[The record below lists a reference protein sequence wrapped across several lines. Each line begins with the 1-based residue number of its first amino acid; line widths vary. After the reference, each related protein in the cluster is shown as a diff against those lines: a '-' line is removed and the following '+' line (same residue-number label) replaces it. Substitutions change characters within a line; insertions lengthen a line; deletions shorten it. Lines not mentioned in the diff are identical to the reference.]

1 MMTHKHT
8 FVSHFSPKRITQT
21 EEIVPN
27 ILPASMNRIWT
38 RTRSQVCSESR
49 MLAEALSEIPLFF
62 FFCLF
67 FALRQ
72 TLGLSWQQSIHINRS
87 QAFMMPVQ
95 LLCTANTRW
104 GSCLPTSS
112 LWQTSVTAAC
122 GRDTTASAS
131 SSGGRKLKKKKKLSC
146 SSGEGE
152 KTDPWDYFCLLF
164 CFLAGRAELGKQ
176 RAPNCCWSFS
186 QWWVKTLQVPHPQ
199 REPPGWSRPSSRAGN
214 SMIHHLWHQERTI
227 FISLCEDIKMMSCSC
242 KFWGV
247 LLEEH
252 RV

>member
-1 MMTHKHT
+1 MHCLRYLC
-8 FVSHFSPKRITQT
+8 FSFS
-21 EEIVPN
+21 VF
-27 ILPASMNRIWT
+27 S
-38 RTRSQVCSESR
+38 
-49 MLAEALSEIPLFF
+49 
-62 FFCLF
+62 

-131 SSGGRKLKKKKKLSC
+131 SSGGRENKNKKAQLQFRRRWKKK
-146 SSGEGE
+146 
-152 KTDPWDYFCLLF
+152 DPWDYLLLYCLLF

-199 REPPGWSRPSSRAGN
+199 RGPPGWSRPSSRAG
-214 SMIHHLWHQERTI
+214 SCMIHHLWHQERTI
-227 FISLCEDIKMMSCSC
+227 FISVCEEIINVYHVAVNSEVLC
-242 KFWGV
+242 
-247 LLEEH
+247 
-252 RV
+252 